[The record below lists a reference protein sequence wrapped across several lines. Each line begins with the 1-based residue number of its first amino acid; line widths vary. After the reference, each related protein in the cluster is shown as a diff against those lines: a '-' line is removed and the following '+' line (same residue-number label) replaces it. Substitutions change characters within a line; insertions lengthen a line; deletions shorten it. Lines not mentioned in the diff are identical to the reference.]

1 MRRRRLRH
9 GQKAKTMR
17 IEEFNERLAQA
28 ILVGDGAMGSLLYE
42 SVGPQRCVDELN
54 VTHGEAVF
62 HVHQTYIEAGA
73 QIIETNTFSANRHK
87 LGQFGMADRVAE
99 LNHRAVK
106 IARDAREAAKHEV
119 LIAGSIGPLG
129 ILQHV
134 RELPHQDIVAI
145 FKEQAGALEERG
157 VDLFLLET
165 FSDIEELLAAVD
177 GIRSF
182 SRLPVVAQL
191 TYSDEGTTF
200 GGTRPQ
206 DAWEKLK
213 DKNIQAIGANCTI
226 GPQLLLPVLRELA
239 ASAKLPLSAMPNA
252 GFPKRVGDRIVY
264 PKSSPEYFAL
274 FAQEAAEIGTRII
287 GGCCGTTPEHIHAIA
302 EAVKKLRCGKTAWR
316 CGTDASSGAGGT
328 VEVFEPAERFR
339 RIAAREPESK
349 LWKKIQAQEFVTS
362 VEIDPPKGVTID
374 RILEQ
379 VGRVMASPHVDSIDI
394 NSGTLARVGMDALV
408 LAGALE
414 AHGYETVPHVTTRD
428 ANIIGLQAMLLGAW
442 AVGGVRN
449 VLAITGDPPSLG
461 DHPET
466 SGVYEVDSI
475 GLVKVL
481 SRLNQG
487 TDWAGKSLGGATN
500 FTIGV
505 AVNPVAED
513 IDEELRRFEAKIEAG
528 AHFAMTQPIFDPQHW
543 QAFLKRLGGKSPV
556 PIIVGLWPLTSYKQA
571 LRLNNEVPGIVIP
584 EATLR
589 EMEKAGDAARER
601 GFVLARQML
610 DWARTARSESI
621 AGAYL
626 IAPFK
631 RYEEILE
638 LFR

>member
-1 MRRRRLRH
+1 
-9 GQKAKTMR
+9 
-17 IEEFNERLAQA
+17 
-28 ILVGDGAMGSLLYE
+28 
-42 SVGPQRCVDELN
+42 
-54 VTHGEAVF
+54 
-62 HVHQTYIEAGA
+62 
-73 QIIETNTFSANRHK
+73 
-87 LGQFGMADRVAE
+87 
-99 LNHRAVK
+99 VK
-106 IARDAREAAKHEV
+106 IAREAREAAKHEV

-129 ILQHV
+129 IVQHV
-134 RELPHQDIVAI
+134 RELPEDQIFAI

-157 VDLFLLET
+157 VDFFILET
-165 FSDIEELLAAVD
+165 FSDIEELLRAIDA
-177 GIRSF
+177 IRSF
-182 SRLPVVAQL
+182 SRLPIVAQM

-213 DKNIQAIGANCTI
+213 DKNIQSIGANCTI
-226 GPQLLLPVLRELA
+226 GPQLLLPILRDLA
-239 ASAKLPLSAMPNA
+239 ASTSLPLSAMPNA
-252 GFPKRVGDRIVY
+252 GFPKRVGDRTVY
-264 PKSSPEYFAL
+264 PRSSPEYFAL
-274 FAQEAAEIGTRII
+274 FAQEASELGARLI
-287 GGCCGTTPEHIHAIA
+287 GGCCGTTPEHIRAIA
-302 EAVKKLRCGKTAWR
+302 EAVKKIRPA
-316 CGTDASSGAGGT
+316 AGGGAT
-328 VEVFEPAERFR
+328 TAKARSIEVFEPAERFR
-339 RIAAREPESK
+339 RIATREPDSK
-349 LWKKIQAQEFVTS
+349 LWRKIQEQKFVVS
-362 VEIDPPKGVTID
+362 VEIDPPKGVTVE
-374 RILEQ
+374 RIVEQ
-379 VGRVMASPHVDSIDI
+379 AGRVIASGEVDAIDI

-414 AHGYETVPHVTTRD
+414 AHGFETIPHLTTRD

-481 SRLNQG
+481 ARLNQG

-513 IDEELRRFEAKIEAG
+513 IDDELRRFEEKIEAG
-528 AHFAMTQPIFDPQHW
+528 AHFAMTQPIFDPEHW
-543 QAFLKRLGGKSPV
+543 NAFLKRMGGKSPV
-556 PIIVGLWPLTSYKQA
+556 PVIVGLWPLTSYKQA

-589 EMEKAGDAARER
+589 EMEKAGDAARDR
-601 GFVLARQML
+601 GFVLARRML
-610 DWARTARSESI
+610 DWARTARSYGI

-626 IAPFK
+626 IPPFK